1 MLPPFRPRLALL
13 AAGACLAVIAFA
25 ARAQSLVVN
34 GDFSR
39 GGDPPSGWVKEPE
52 AAPKGSV
59 AVGRGVLELSPNARN
74 TPSQKP
80 FGIGQAIDGATLRGQ
95 SLAVSARLGL
105 RAPATGAVVGL
116 HALRADGSE
125 IGKVHLRRSNPGDGL
140 ETVTGTLDIPAN
152 ETPKLLILFAVAEG
166 LGGSTSFGEIAVT
179 PQRAAGAP
187 PPARAGT
194 APPVMPPARTGSP
207 PAPPAPSAAGAFAA
221 RVSVDAGARG
231 RTIPRALYGVNIEW
245 WRNANGVWDERGD
258 RFDPRALELTKALG
272 TSVIRFPGGYL
283 GDMYEWRDGVGPR
296 ASRRPIA
303 TNIKNREK
311 ETPRFATDELVEF
324 AGTVGADLMLQA
336 NLGTGTAKT
345 AADWVAYMRQLRERN
360 PRAARVDWWEMG
372 NELYHKD
379 DASGASMTPEAYA
392 DKVLAFAREMK
403 AADPT
408 IRIGAI
414 GMENYPLFPFNSYR
428 NWNEIVLKRTGGQ
441 IDFFAVHNGYA
452 PVAPDDGANPRDVY
466 RALWAAPLMVA
477 DNLRK
482 VAEQIRRNVPPERAA
497 GIGIAVTEW
506 APLFHVA
513 PSSAWIDHSKTLGSA
528 LYVADVLRVF
538 VQDERTVAATFF
550 KLNEASFLGLFGSRR
565 GEWIPNASY
574 YAFQLFTRHFG
585 TTLVGSRAEAPTY
598 DSVRAGI
605 VPAMQRVPTLESV
618 ASVSEDGR
626 RLFVMLINK
635 SIDQAADVAIDL
647 RGFEPSGGVAHLLT
661 GASPDSNTGTQL
673 PSILGLRWAKQ
684 VNVDPSARHF
694 DRGAPTE
701 VSLTATPLPKLG
713 RSFTYRLPP
722 HSAASL
728 ELRR

>member
-1 MLPPFRPRLALL
+1 MPHPFRTRVALIAAGTCLALL
-13 AAGACLAVIAFA
+13 GLA

-52 AAPKGSV
+52 AAAKGSV
-59 AVGRGVLELSPNARN
+59 AVRGGVLELSPNSRN
-74 TPSQKP
+74 TPSHKP
-80 FGIGQAIDGATLRGQ
+80 LGIGQAIEGAALQGQ
-95 SLAVSARLGL
+95 TLAVSARLGL
-105 RAPATGAVVGL
+105 RGPATGAVVGV

-125 IGKVHLRRSNPGDGL
+125 IAKVHLRRSNPGDAL
-140 ETVTGTLDIPAN
+140 ETVSGVLQVPAS
-152 ETPKLLILFAVAEG
+152 ETPRLLILFAVAEG
-166 LGGSTSFGEIAVT
+166 LGGGASFADIAVV
-179 PQRAAGAP
+179 PQRAASP
-187 PPARAGT
+187 PTARSGSS
-194 APPVMPPARTGSP
+194 PPVMPPGRTGSTAAPP
-207 PAPPAPSAAGAFAA
+207 PASAVSAFAA

-245 WRNANGVWDERGD
+245 WRNANGVWDERGE
-258 RFDPRALELTKALG
+258 RFDPKALELTKALG

-296 ASRRPIA
+296 AGRRPIA

-311 ETPRFATDELVEF
+311 EVPRFATDELVEF
-324 AGTVGADLMLQA
+324 AGAVGADLMLQA
-336 NLGTGTAKT
+336 NLGTGTSKT

-379 DASGASMTPEAYA
+379 DASGASMAPEAYA

-403 AADPT
+403 AADPS

-482 VAEQIRRNVPPERAA
+482 VAEQIARNVPPERAA
-497 GIGIAVTEW
+497 AIGIAVTEW
-506 APLFHVA
+506 APLFHVT

-550 KLNEASFLGLFGSRR
+550 KLNEASFLGLFGARR

-626 RLFVMLINK
+626 RLYVILINK
-635 SIDQAADVAIDL
+635 SIDQAADVAIEL
-647 RGFEPSGGVAHLLT
+647 RGFEPSEATAHLLT

-673 PSILGLRWAKQ
+673 PAVPGLRWAKQ
-684 VNVDPSARHF
+684 VNVDASARHF
-694 DRGAPTE
+694 DRGAPGE
-701 VSLTATPLPKLG
+701 VSLTATVLPKAG
-713 RSFTYRLPP
+713 RTLTYRVPP